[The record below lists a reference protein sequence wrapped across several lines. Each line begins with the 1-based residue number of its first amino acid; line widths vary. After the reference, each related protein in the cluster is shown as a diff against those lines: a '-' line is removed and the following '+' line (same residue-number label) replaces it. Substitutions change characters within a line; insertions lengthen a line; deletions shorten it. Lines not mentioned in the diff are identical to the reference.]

1 MNSDQRSFNFRV
13 VEIIVAAVVVSGA
26 CSCAVIRPAD
36 RGASGYGCKLPHDK
50 AQALSLSACAQA
62 QDGGVVMCTPP
73 APAVA
78 AVISCESAANGMK
91 LQAISIDKGRMQQ
104 SGAVTQNVTA
114 PIVMPNG
121 EIAAVAA
128 CEISRRH
135 GEVVYAVLTR
145 GPTNKDEADFLRD
158 RGACAD

>member
-1 MNSDQRSFNFRV
+1 MNSDQRKPNPRIGLF
-13 VEIIVAAVVVSGA
+13 IAAAVLVGGA
-26 CSCAVIRPAD
+26 VSCAVMRLSNRD
-36 RGASGYGCKLPHDK
+36 ASGYGCQLPQDK
-50 AQALSLSACAQA
+50 AQALSVSACAKA
-62 QDGGVVMCTPP
+62 QDAGVVMCTPP

-78 AVISCESAANGMK
+78 AVVSCESAANGVK
-91 LQAISIDKGRMQQ
+91 LQAIPIDKDRMQQ
-104 SGAVTQNVTA
+104 SGSVTQNVTA

-145 GPTNKDEADFLRD
+145 GPTNKAEADFLRD
-158 RGACAD
+158 RGVCAN